1 MDRVQTY
8 QEACFLA
15 CESREAVVLFDD
27 LTDRLQD
34 NPTFIQELGLEQ
46 QEVDRIQNGLRRIT
60 DRSFDFMNRLAR
72 GLAQDIPQPVLQPD
86 ITEGSQGKKPAGDSG
101 TEGANTS
108 PASAAK
114 AAVEEPFTLDESWR
128 VAEASHAH
136 APAVFESVLLPK
148 PETDSQEVS
157 VEAHEEK

>member
-1 MDRVQTY
+1 MARVQTY

-72 GLAQDIPQPVLQPD
+72 GLAQD
-86 ITEGSQGKKPAGDSG
+86 
-101 TEGANTS
+101 
-108 PASAAK
+108 
-114 AAVEEPFTLDESWR
+114 
-128 VAEASHAH
+128 
-136 APAVFESVLLPK
+136 LLF
-148 PETDSQEVS
+148 QVS
-157 VEAHEEK
+157 

>member
-1 MDRVQTY
+1 M
-8 QEACFLA
+8 
-15 CESREAVVLFDD
+15 LFDD

-114 AAVEEPFTLDESWR
+114 AAVEEPFTLD
-128 VAEASHAH
+128 